1 MSILDIRTLVFTNML
16 AFGVYAAVITLL
28 WRQARSRYRGI
39 GLLALDMLCQ
49 FIGWFLIGLRDIA
62 PDVLSIVL
70 GNSCVVIGAT
80 LGLVGMRQLFGIKAR
95 IRFNIILLALFTLIH
110 YYYGLI
116 HPDLSYRNLN
126 LSMAMLIIAAQCA
139 HLLVREIEPAMRRIA
154 SGVAGVFV
162 AIGFVSVLRILS
174 EWLVRTDTQN
184 YMHSGA
190 GSAAVLIAYQLLIML
205 LAFQWALMI
214 NKLLLRE
221 VEQNELLFRTAFQS
235 SPYAIIVSRLH
246 DGLIRVVN
254 EGYSKI
260 SGYSSQDTIGT
271 TSAELQFWID
281 PEERS
286 EIMAEVAAQG
296 GVRQRE
302 MQFRVRDGS
311 IRTVLYSG
319 DLVDINGE
327 PHILSSVD
335 DISSRKQAELERE
348 RLVADLQSALARV
361 RQLSG
366 LLPICASCKRIR
378 DDQGYWNQ
386 IEVYISEHSD
396 ADFSHGLCPECVA
409 KLYPDIDDRDVS
421 GV

>member
-190 GSAAVLIAYQLLIML
+190 GSAAVLITYQLLIML

>member
-162 AIGFVSVLRILS
+162 AIGFVRVLRILS

-205 LAFQWALMI
+205 LAFQWALTRI
-214 NKLLLRE
+214 IH
-221 VEQNELLFRTAFQS
+221 EQPQRYHITPWKRCHRPPSN
-235 SPYAIIVSRLH
+235 
-246 DGLIRVVN
+246 VVRMP
-254 EGYSKI
+254 KP
-260 SGYSSQDTIGT
+260 DV
-271 TSAELQFWID
+271 
-281 PEERS
+281 RS
-286 EIMAEVAAQG
+286 
-296 GVRQRE
+296 
-302 MQFRVRDGS
+302 F
-311 IRTVLYSG
+311 
-319 DLVDINGE
+319 
-327 PHILSSVD
+327 
-335 DISSRKQAELERE
+335 
-348 RLVADLQSALARV
+348 
-361 RQLSG
+361 
-366 LLPICASCKRIR
+366 
-378 DDQGYWNQ
+378 
-386 IEVYISEHSD
+386 
-396 ADFSHGLCPECVA
+396 
-409 KLYPDIDDRDVS
+409 
-421 GV
+421 